1 MPIYIYLDKNTPIHS
16 LNPVTKILSLILL
29 FISPM
34 LVIHPLY
41 FLPYAMF
48 LLWVGWASQ
57 SLANIRKVWPF
68 LASIFTV
75 TFLIWTFFHEGKEVL
90 VRFGPL
96 TIAKES
102 ILLGSGV
109 GMRLDLLL
117 IAGIIFLSTI
127 KVEEFALGLNSLGLP
142 YTVCFMLSLA
152 FRLVPVF
159 MDSAFTIVQAQ
170 KSRGL
175 EFSRR
180 NILQR
185 IRLYVPII
193 IPVFMTALRKA
204 DQMAIALES
213 KGFGFRK
220 KRPFPA
226 KFRLQ
231 DCVAIVLVLSI
242 NVLYLILWKE
252 GMGRI

>member
-1 MPIYIYLDKNTPIHS
+1 MPIYIYLDKNTPVHS
-16 LNPVTKILSLILL
+16 LNPVTKIFSLVCL

-41 FLPYAMF
+41 FFPYAGF
-48 LLWVGWASQ
+48 LLWVGWISQ
-57 SLANIRKVWPF
+57 SLTNIKKVWPF
-68 LASIFTV
+68 LISMFIV
-75 TFLIWTFFHEGKEVL
+75 TFLLWTLFHEGKEVL
-90 VRFGPL
+90 ANFGSL
-96 TIAKES
+96 TITKES

-117 IAGIIFLSTI
+117 MAGIIFLSTI

-159 MDSAFTIVQAQ
+159 MDSALTIVQAQ

-175 EFSRR
+175 EFSRG

-193 IPVFMTALRKA
+193 IPIFMTALRKA

-213 KGFGFRK
+213 KGFGFHK
-220 KRPFPA
+220 KRTSPVQ
-226 KFRLQ
+226 FRTQ
-231 DCVAIVLVLSI
+231 DWVAIALVVVL
-242 NVLYLILWKE
+242 NAFYLILWKD